1 MAAGLS
7 HPALLGLATGVL
19 APIPFGAPLVFVV
32 CSLVLF
38 VQSKTAAAI
47 ALFLFGS
54 IIVFVADHFVRPM
67 LIGSSTRVPFLWV
80 LLGILGGLETYGLIG
95 LFLGPAIIS
104 LLIAIWREGGTGARL

>member
-38 VQSKTAAAI
+38 VQSKT
-47 ALFLFGS
+47 
-54 IIVFVADHFVRPM
+54 R
-67 LIGSSTRVPFLWV
+67 
-80 LLGILGGLETYGLIG
+80 LEQ
-95 LFLGPAIIS
+95 
-104 LLIAIWREGGTGARL
+104 